1 VEETATT
8 NTAAAWD
15 VARTTFV
22 SPESALRRFWRTI
35 REHRTLLA
43 GLLILAVMLF
53 VVAVGPA
60 LTPYGPLKTN
70 PAIKLQPP
78 TFFPE
83 GAHPMGTDNFGRDI
97 LSRVI
102 HGARLD
108 LLIAFS
114 VVAIALGIGSM
125 VGTLSGYYG
134 GLVDDVVM
142 RVTDVLFAFP
152 SFILAMA
159 ITAMLGNTTSN
170 VIIAI
175 AVAYIPYF
183 VRLSRGEILRAR
195 ELNYADAARCVGN
208 PDWRIMYV
216 HLLPNCLTPS
226 LVQATLCLGWAI
238 LDASGLAFLGLGIQP
253 PTPEWGVLVSE
264 GAQNII
270 SGHWWTSVFPGAVL
284 VFTALGFNLVSDSL
298 RDITAPE
305 ER

>member
-1 VEETATT
+1 MAMEKS
-8 NTAAAWD
+8 AAAWD
-15 VARTTFV
+15 VARTTRENV
-22 SPESALRRFWRTI
+22 LRRFWRTI

-53 VVAVGPA
+53 VVAAGPA
-60 LTPYGPLKTN
+60 LTPYDPLKTN
-70 PAIKLQPP
+70 PAIKLEPP
-78 TFFPE
+78 SIV
-83 GAHPMGTDNFGRDI
+83 HPMGTDNFGRDI

-142 RVTDVLFAFP
+142 RVTDVLLAFP

-183 VRLSRGEILRAR
+183 IRLSRGEILKAR
-195 ELNYADAARCVGN
+195 ELDYADAARCVGN

-238 LDASGLAFLGLGIQP
+238 LDASGLAFLGLGIRP

-270 SGHWWTSVFPGAVL
+270 SGHWWTSVFPGAVI

>member
-1 VEETATT
+1 MAVEEI
-8 NTAAAWD
+8 AAAWD
-15 VARTTFV
+15 VARTTR
-22 SPESALRRFWRTI
+22 ESALRRFWRTI

-43 GLLILAVMLF
+43 GMLILAVVLF
-53 VVAVGPA
+53 VVTAGPA
-60 LTPYGPLKTN
+60 LTPYDPLKTN

-78 TFFPE
+78 LM
-83 GAHPMGTDNFGRDI
+83 AHPMGTDNFGRDI

-159 ITAMLGNTTSN
+159 ITAMLGNTTFN

-183 VRLSRGEILRAR
+183 IRLSRGEILKAR
-195 ELNYADAARCVGN
+195 ELDYADAARCVGN

-238 LDASGLAFLGLGIQP
+238 LDASGLAFLGLGIRP

-270 SGHWWTSVFPGAVL
+270 SGHWWTSVFPGAVI

>member
-1 VEETATT
+1 MNVESSVVAWR
-8 NTAAAWD
+8 AAP
-15 VARTTFV
+15 VAKEGV
-22 SPESALRRFWRTI
+22 WHRFWRTV
-35 REHRTLLA
+35 REHRTLA
-43 GLLILAVMLF
+43 VGLLILTVVLF

-60 LTPYGPLKTN
+60 LTPYDPLKTN
-70 PAIKLQPP
+70 PVMKLQPP
-78 TFFPE
+78 STV
-83 GAHPMGTDNFGRDI
+83 HLMGTDNFGRDI

-108 LLIAFS
+108 LFIAFS
-114 VVAIALGIGSM
+114 VVAIALGTGTL

-134 GLVDDVVM
+134 GLIDDVVM

-159 ITAMLGNTTSN
+159 ITAMLGNTTPN

-183 VRLSRGEILRAR
+183 IRLSRGEILKAR
-195 ELNYADAARCVGN
+195 EMDYADAARCVGN
-208 PDWRIMYV
+208 PDWRIMYL

-238 LDASGLAFLGLGIQP
+238 LDASGLAFLGLGIRP

-270 SGHWWTSVFPGAVL
+270 SGHWWTSVFPGAVI

>member
-1 VEETATT
+1 MAVEEI
-8 NTAAAWD
+8 AAAWD
-15 VARTTFV
+15 VARTTR
-22 SPESALRRFWRTI
+22 ESALRRFWRTI

-43 GLLILAVMLF
+43 GLLILAVVLF
-53 VVAVGPA
+53 VVAAGPA

-70 PAIKLQPP
+70 PAIKLQAPS
-78 TFFPE
+78 FFSK

-142 RVTDVLFAFP
+142 RVTDVLFSFP

-170 VIIAI
+170 VIIAV

-183 VRLSRGEILRAR
+183 IRLSRGEILKAR
-195 ELNYADAARCVGN
+195 ELDYADAARCVGN

-238 LDASGLAFLGLGIQP
+238 LDASGLAFLGLGIRP

-270 SGHWWTSVFPGAVL
+270 SGHWWTSVFPGAVI

>member
-8 NTAAAWD
+8 NTAAAYD
-15 VARTTFV
+15 AARTTR
-22 SPESALRRFWRTI
+22 ESALRRFWRTI

-43 GLLILAVMLF
+43 GLLILAVVLF
-53 VVAVGPA
+53 VVAAGPA

-78 TFFPE
+78 SM
-83 GAHPMGTDNFGRDI
+83 AHPMGTDNFGRDI

-114 VVAIALGIGSM
+114 VVAMALGIGSM

-159 ITAMLGNTTSN
+159 ITAMLGNATSN
-170 VIIAI
+170 IIIAI

-183 VRLSRGEILRAR
+183 IRLSRGEILKAR
-195 ELNYADAARCVGN
+195 ELDYADAARCVGN
-208 PDWRIMYV
+208 PDWRIMYL

-238 LDASGLAFLGLGIQP
+238 LDASGLAFLGLGIRP

-270 SGHWWTSVFPGAVL
+270 SGHWWTSVFPGAVI

>member
-1 VEETATT
+1 
-8 NTAAAWD
+8 
-15 VARTTFV
+15 
-22 SPESALRRFWRTI
+22 
-35 REHRTLLA
+35 
-43 GLLILAVMLF
+43 
-53 VVAVGPA
+53 
-60 LTPYGPLKTN
+60 
-70 PAIKLQPP
+70 
-78 TFFPE
+78 
-83 GAHPMGTDNFGRDI
+83 
-97 LSRVI
+97 SRVI

-183 VRLSRGEILRAR
+183 IRLSRGEILKAR
-195 ELNYADAARCVGN
+195 ELDYADAARCVGN

-238 LDASGLAFLGLGIQP
+238 LDASGLAFLGLGIRP

-270 SGHWWTSVFPGAVL
+270 SGHWWTSVFPGAVI

>member
-1 VEETATT
+1 MAVEETA
-8 NTAAAWD
+8 AAWEA
-15 VARTTFV
+15 ARTTR
-22 SPESALRRFWRTI
+22 ESVLRRFWRTI

-53 VVAVGPA
+53 VVVAGPA
-60 LTPYGPLKTN
+60 LTPYSPLKTN

-78 TFFPE
+78 SM
-83 GAHPMGTDNFGRDI
+83 AHPVGTDNFGRDI
-97 LSRVI
+97 LSRAI

-114 VVAIALGIGSM
+114 VVAIALGIGSV

-159 ITAMLGNTTSN
+159 ITAMLGNTASN

-183 VRLSRGEILRAR
+183 IRLSRGEILKAR
-195 ELNYADAARCVGN
+195 ELDYADAARCVGN

-238 LDASGLAFLGLGIQP
+238 LDASGLAFLGLGIRP
-253 PTPEWGVLVSE
+253 PTPEWGVMVSE

-270 SGHWWTSVFPGAVL
+270 SGQWWTSVFPGAVI

-305 ER
+305 EQ

>member
-1 VEETATT
+1 MAVEETA
-8 NTAAAWD
+8 AAYD
-15 VARTTFV
+15 VTRLTR
-22 SPESALRRFWRTI
+22 ESALRRFRRII

-43 GLLILAVMLF
+43 GLLILAVVLF
-53 VVAVGPA
+53 VVAAGPA

-78 TFFPE
+78 SLFSE

-102 HGARLD
+102 YGARLD

-175 AVAYIPYF
+175 TVAYIPYF
-183 VRLSRGEILRAR
+183 VRLSRGEILKAR
-195 ELNYADAARCVGN
+195 ELDYADAARCVGN

-238 LDASGLAFLGLGIQP
+238 LDASGLAFLGLGIRP

-270 SGHWWTSVFPGAVL
+270 SGQWWTSVFPGAVI

>member
-1 VEETATT
+1 MAVEEG
-8 NTAAAWD
+8 AAAYD
-15 VARTTFV
+15 VARTRR
-22 SPESALRRFWRTI
+22 ESALRRFWRAI

-43 GLLILAVMLF
+43 GLLILAVVLF
-53 VVAVGPA
+53 VMAAGPA

-70 PAIKLQPP
+70 PAFKLQPP
-78 TFFPE
+78 SMV
-83 GAHPMGTDNFGRDI
+83 HPMGTDNFGRDI

-183 VRLSRGEILRAR
+183 IRLSRGEILKAR
-195 ELNYADAARCVGN
+195 ELDYADAARCVGN

-238 LDASGLAFLGLGIQP
+238 LDASGLAFLGLGIRP

-270 SGHWWTSVFPGAVL
+270 SGQWWTSVFPGAVI

>member
-1 VEETATT
+1 MAVEES
-8 NTAAAWD
+8 AAAYD
-15 VARTTFV
+15 VARTRR
-22 SPESALRRFWRTI
+22 ESVLRRFWRTI
-35 REHRTLLA
+35 RKHRTLLA
-43 GLLILAVMLF
+43 GLLILAVVLF
-53 VVAVGPA
+53 VVAAGPA

-70 PAIKLQPP
+70 PALKLQPP
-78 TFFPE
+78 STV
-83 GAHPMGTDNFGRDI
+83 HPMGTDNFGRDI

-142 RVTDVLFAFP
+142 RATDVLFAFP

-183 VRLSRGEILRAR
+183 IRLSRGEILKAR
-195 ELNYADAARCVGN
+195 ELDYADAARCVGN

-226 LVQATLCLGWAI
+226 LVQATLCLSGESWSARARRTSSPVNGGPACSPAQSSSSPPWASI
-238 LDASGLAFLGLGIQP
+238 
-253 PTPEWGVLVSE
+253 W
-264 GAQNII
+264 
-270 SGHWWTSVFPGAVL
+270 
-284 VFTALGFNLVSDSL
+284 
-298 RDITAPE
+298 
-305 ER
+305 

>member
-1 VEETATT
+1 MAVEETEAV
-8 NTAAAWD
+8 WD
-15 VARTTFV
+15 AARTTFV
-22 SPESALRRFWRTI
+22 SRESALRRFWRTI

-43 GLLILAVMLF
+43 GLFILAVVLF
-53 VVAVGPA
+53 VVAAGPA

-70 PAIKLQPP
+70 PALKLQPP
-78 TFFPE
+78 SMV
-83 GAHPMGTDNFGRDI
+83 HPMGTDNFGRDI

-142 RVTDVLFAFP
+142 RATDVLFAFP

-183 VRLSRGEILRAR
+183 IRLSRGEILKAR
-195 ELNYADAARCVGN
+195 ELDYADAARCVGN

-216 HLLPNCLTPS
+216 SWTPRAW
-226 LVQATLCLGWAI
+226 LFWGWASGRPR
-238 LDASGLAFLGLGIQP
+238 LSGESWSARARRTSSPANGGPACSLAQSSSSPPWASI
-253 PTPEWGVLVSE
+253 W
-264 GAQNII
+264 
-270 SGHWWTSVFPGAVL
+270 
-284 VFTALGFNLVSDSL
+284 
-298 RDITAPE
+298 
-305 ER
+305 

>member
-1 VEETATT
+1 MTVEK
-8 NTAAAWD
+8 TAAAWD
-15 VARTTFV
+15 VVRTTR
-22 SPESALRRFWRTI
+22 ESVLRRFRRTI
-35 REHRTLLA
+35 WQHRTLLA
-43 GLLILAVMLF
+43 GLLILAVVLF
-53 VVAVGPA
+53 VLAAGPI
-60 LTPYGPLKTN
+60 LTPYDPLKTN
-70 PAIKLQPP
+70 PALKLQPP
-78 TFFPE
+78 SFFSE

-134 GLVDDVVM
+134 GPVDDVVM

-183 VRLSRGEILRAR
+183 VRLSRGEILKAR
-195 ELNYADAARCVGN
+195 ELDYADAARCVGN

-238 LDASGLAFLGLGIQP
+238 LDASGLAFLGLGIRP

-270 SGHWWTSVFPGAVL
+270 SGQWWTSVFPGTAI

-298 RDITAPE
+298 RDITATE